1 MLDDRSKR
9 VSELESQV
17 AEQKDTIEDMEKK
30 LREGENI
37 RRKLH
42 NTVLELKVC
51 VWENVPLSCAM

>member
-51 VWENVPLSCAM
+51 VGENVPLSCAM